1 MTTENFKSGF
11 ISILGK
17 PNVGKSTL
25 MNGFMKDNRFSIVTP
40 KAQTTRHRIMG
51 ILTGDNYQLVISD
64 TPGVIEPKYKLQES
78 MMRFVNF
85 SLEDADIVLL
95 MVEPGDENLS
105 AELETRISRLTVPIF
120 LIINKMDA
128 PSATPEKVAAC
139 NSYWQNAAKPEKVFY
154 ISALKQQ
161 GVEELFAELIE
172 ATPVHPAYYDT
183 DFISDRPERFFAAE
197 MIREQLF
204 LQYKQEI
211 PYSCEVSIDSFKEEE
226 TILRIRAIIY
236 TERPTQKSIIIGKG
250 GIALKAVGIEARKGL
265 EEFFGKQVFLETFV
279 KVDPDWRNK
288 DSRLKNFGY
297 QS

>member
-11 ISILGK
+11 ISLLGK

-25 MNGFMKDNRFSIVTP
+25 MNCLMKDRRFSIVTP

-51 ILTGDNYQLVISD
+51 ILNGDNYQLVISD

-85 SLEDADIVLL
+85 SLEDADLVLL

-105 AELETRISRLTVPIF
+105 PELETRISRLKVPIF
-120 LIINKMDA
+120 LIINKMDKGA
-128 PSATPEKVAAC
+128 SEEKVSAC
-139 NSYWQNAAKPEKVFY
+139 NSYWQNAAKPEQVFY
-154 ISALKQQ
+154 ISALENK
-161 GVEELFAELIE
+161 GVDNLFEKVIE
-172 ATPVHPAYYDT
+172 SAPVHPPYYEEDY
-183 DFISDRPERFFAAE
+183 ISDRPERFFAAE

-211 PYSCEVSIDSFKEEE
+211 PYSCEVHIDSFKDEAK
-226 TILRIRAIIY
+226 ILRIRAIIY

-250 GIALKAVGIEARKGL
+250 GEALKNVGIEARKGL

-279 KVDPDWRNK
+279 KVDSDWRNK
-288 DSRLKNFGY
+288 DARLKNFGY

>member
-1 MTTENFKSGF
+1 MDNKNFKSGF
-11 ISILGK
+11 ISLLGK

-25 MNGFMKDNRFSIVTP
+25 MNCLMKDRFSIVTP

-51 ILTGDNYQLVISD
+51 ILTGDDYQLVISD

-85 SLEDADIVLL
+85 SLEDADMVLL

-105 AELETRISRLTVPIF
+105 PELDSRISKLTVPVY
-120 LIINKMDA
+120 LVINKIDRA
-128 PSATPEKVAAC
+128 SEEKISAC
-139 NSYWQNAAKPEKVFY
+139 NSYWQNAVKPAQVFY
-154 ISALKQQ
+154 VSALENK
-161 GVEELFAELIE
+161 GVEELFEHVKE
-172 ATPVHPAYYDT
+172 NTPIHPAYYEADY
-183 DFISDRPERFFAAE
+183 ISNRPERFFAAE
-197 MIREQLF
+197 LIREQLF

-211 PYSCEVSIDSFKEEE
+211 PYSCEVHIDSFKDEPK
-226 TILRIRAIIY
+226 ILRIRAIIY

-250 GIALKAVGIEARKGL
+250 GAGLKSVGVEARKGL

-297 QS
+297 QM

>member
-1 MTTENFKSGF
+1 MNDKIFKSGF
-11 ISILGK
+11 ISLLGK

-25 MNGFMKDNRFSIVTP
+25 MNCLMKDRRFSIVTP

-51 ILTGDNYQLVISD
+51 ILNDDNYQLVISD

-85 SLEDADIVLL
+85 SLEDADLVLL

-105 AELETRISRLTVPIF
+105 PELETRINRLKVPI
-120 LIINKMDA
+120 LLVINKMDKGA
-128 PSATPEKVAAC
+128 SPEKVSAC
-139 NSYWQNAAKPEKVFY
+139 NSYWQNAVKPQQVFY
-154 ISALKQQ
+154 ISALENQ
-161 GVEELFAELIE
+161 GVDELFAQILEN
-172 ATPVHPAYYDT
+172 TPVHPPYYEEDY
-183 DFISDRPERFFAAE
+183 ISDRPERFFAAE

-211 PYSCEVSIDSFKEEE
+211 PYSCEVYIDSFKEEKK
-226 TILRIRAIIY
+226 ILRIRAIIY

-250 GIALKAVGIEARKGL
+250 GEALKNVGIEARKGL

-288 DSRLKNFGY
+288 DARLKNFGY